1 MSDQAGSVGLTD
13 FQVDVARLFFTLPE
27 SEGFLLAGG
36 AALVAQALTDRPT
49 QDLDFFTGP
58 GGGDVSGA
66 RDAFEAAAKRRGWS
80 VKRVRDGAT
89 FCRLV
94 VTGPDSLV
102 VDLALDTPPSRL
114 PVVSFIGPTFDLE
127 ELAGRK
133 TLALFDRAEAR
144 DFTDVYAL
152 ARRYGKELL
161 IARACE
167 VDMGFDTAVFA
178 QMLGTLSRFDDS
190 ELPIA
195 DDQVYELKAFFATW
209 AVELVDDRDR

>member
-1 MSDQAGSVGLTD
+1 MTD

-36 AALVAQALTDRPT
+36 AALVAQSLTDRPT
-49 QDLDFFTGP
+49 QDLDFFTAP
-58 GGGDVSGA
+58 GGGDVIGA
-66 RDAFEAAAKRRGWS
+66 RDAFVTAAENQGWS
-80 VKRVRDGAT
+80 VKRVKDGAT

-94 VTGPDSLV
+94 VTGPDSLLI
-102 VDLALDTPPSRL
+102 DLALDAPPTRL
-114 PVVSFIGPTFDLE
+114 PTVSFIGPTFDLE

-152 ARRYGKELL
+152 ATRFGKELL
-161 IARACE
+161 VARAAE
-167 VDMGFDTAVFA
+167 VDMGFDTDVFA
-178 QMLGTLSRFDDS
+178 QMLGALSRFDDD

-195 DDQVYELKAFFATW
+195 DDQVPALKAFFASW
-209 AVELVDDRDR
+209 AAELADDPGR